1 MEEQNEKVEREPVE
15 DEVAEQTEPSKKKK
29 KKKKKKKGMGYKNS
43 NILLLCH
50 IETWNIAVKLHKV
63 RYGFSV
69 RKVISAKVQFTYN
82 LSFLSLSI
90 HIYNTMARV
99 HSLV

>member
-1 MEEQNEKVEREPVE
+1 MEEQNEKVEREPIE

-50 IETWNIAVKLHKV
+50 IET
-63 RYGFSV
+63 
-69 RKVISAKVQFTYN
+69 
-82 LSFLSLSI
+82 
-90 HIYNTMARV
+90 
-99 HSLV
+99 